1 MPPDSILSRFGEL
14 INSQIAPNIFMATA
28 KGVGEKVLD
37 ADLAKSIYG
46 EPEDFISSYKEF
58 QKKYFEILSDP
69 NNIRRS
75 FSRRIDTNLM
85 QKSGMIDFSVLNQQ
99 AKNEMESFFSGKVLK
114 LDTLLS
120 NVGFPTHEF
129 PSSSPFR
136 TPFKFE
142 VEQGLEHPA
151 QVMLN
156 RMIFNIDPTSSS
168 IADIRFGTQN
178 ISSIEDIERN
188 LFQIKKMGDRDANGI
203 SKLLDFSPDANGNAK
218 KVVTFDIETTGL
230 GSSSQLRSIALT
242 ERTSLD
248 EMPKTVQKFGY
259 DSPRLG
265 GILAGA
271 DLSDTLSDFI
281 SRGEQVGST
290 VKTEE
295 NFLSNM
301 KNVMKKLNEAD
312 QVTGHNVNFDI
323 NQMFRTMMGMK
334 GYHADKELVGL
345 VDDFLEKKQ
354 NNKMFLIDTL
364 EIGRA
369 YITEKAEALVKGET
383 NLEQRGKDYMK
394 KFFSAESLAESH
406 MGGRSTYVGVENF
419 AMNTNLLEL
428 MAEETGHAPEI
439 FKKIFQGSHIAET
452 DTILQ
457 DHILKYIH
465 TNKLDFRDASK
476 VIAPETAEMINLAR
490 KTIFKSKAITPVTN
504 IADPRQLTETA
515 LSYVKEE
522 GITGVR
528 ATISLDM
535 AEQKGLF
542 KNVPN
547 LLEERQA
554 NISEGFI
561 KFEKGQFR
569 LFTGMSQEGIELDRN
584 KAKSH
589 LQQLIQSATEG
600 DDATI
605 TVFGEKYGYRSAEK
619 QIISLGVNVEQNSAI
634 GIMQRAMQFADG
646 PINPEQYVENVGN
659 LYENFADQPT
669 SLQIRNITKG
679 IRTADGLDSAKMNFS
694 AGMNSS
700 TEPAADV
707 LGKFL
712 SHAQSSL
719 QSGNKYGFLGPKLNV
734 LSTMLA
740 SETSALATKA
750 YQAAMDPGIDD
761 ISRQDI
767 QRRFAYAATEEI
779 ADVTSQF
786 GISNFRKQSTTRL
799 SGNEGQ
805 AKKLLLSYDYFKQ
818 LNTLDSSGATVQMAQ
833 QIENQK
839 VSLSLS
845 VADRVQ
851 NGQSF
856 QTINM
861 VWKQGRDASNLTA
874 KSIAE
879 QLFDDFI
886 SSDNY
891 KNIDSANVAELDQ
904 QAANIRTTYGTSSM
918 SKLQIEGQKDEIVQ
932 KITQSIDERGIG
944 IASLGENTKEEQR
957 LVSNVIEYFNKS
969 GVDILTE
976 NIENIQADIIGESDD
991 IVQMGHLYDP
1001 TVIEAGGDA
1010 AKKRLAQANLT
1021 AIDDASTIGK
1031 ALSSDPNLLRTA
1043 QSRLKAGRRQTP
1055 ISTAVENYHK
1065 FKGPAGVAA
1074 LGLTALAAGYYIG
1087 RKKQETDLYD
1097 ETLEEQ
1103 PTQSFRQNNLQNNY
1117 TSSITSLNSSRR
1129 DPLVTA
1135 GVVGNLDRKKIG
1147 HTQMGNNK
1155 NNHLYGR

>member
-1 MPPDSILSRFGEL
+1 
-14 INSQIAPNIFMATA
+14 
-28 KGVGEKVLD
+28 
-37 ADLAKSIYG
+37 
-46 EPEDFISSYKEF
+46 
-58 QKKYFEILSDP
+58 
-69 NNIRRS
+69 
-75 FSRRIDTNLM
+75 
-85 QKSGMIDFSVLNQQ
+85 
-99 AKNEMESFFSGKVLK
+99 
-114 LDTLLS
+114 
-120 NVGFPTHEF
+120 
-129 PSSSPFR
+129 
-136 TPFKFE
+136 
-142 VEQGLEHPA
+142 
-151 QVMLN
+151 
-156 RMIFNIDPTSSS
+156 
-168 IADIRFGTQN
+168 
-178 ISSIEDIERN
+178 
-188 LFQIKKMGDRDANGI
+188 
-203 SKLLDFSPDANGNAK
+203 
-218 KVVTFDIETTGL
+218 
-230 GSSSQLRSIALT
+230 
-242 ERTSLD
+242 
-248 EMPKTVQKFGY
+248 
-259 DSPRLG
+259 
-265 GILAGA
+265 
-271 DLSDTLSDFI
+271 
-281 SRGEQVGST
+281 
-290 VKTEE
+290 
-295 NFLSNM
+295 
-301 KNVMKKLNEAD
+301 
-312 QVTGHNVNFDI
+312 
-323 NQMFRTMMGMK
+323 
-334 GYHADKELVGL
+334 
-345 VDDFLEKKQ
+345 
-354 NNKMFLIDTL
+354 
-364 EIGRA
+364 
-369 YITEKAEALVKGET
+369 
-383 NLEQRGKDYMK
+383 
-394 KFFSAESLAESH
+394 
-406 MGGRSTYVGVENF
+406 
-419 AMNTNLLEL
+419 
-428 MAEETGHAPEI
+428 
-439 FKKIFQGSHIAET
+439 
-452 DTILQ
+452 
-457 DHILKYIH
+457 
-465 TNKLDFRDASK
+465 
-476 VIAPETAEMINLAR
+476 
-490 KTIFKSKAITPVTN
+490 
-504 IADPRQLTETA
+504 
-515 LSYVKEE
+515 
-522 GITGVR
+522 
-528 ATISLDM
+528 
-535 AEQKGLF
+535 
-542 KNVPN
+542 
-547 LLEERQA
+547 
-554 NISEGFI
+554 
-561 KFEKGQFR
+561 
-569 LFTGMSQEGIELDRN
+569 
-584 KAKSH
+584 
-589 LQQLIQSATEG
+589 
-600 DDATI
+600 
-605 TVFGEKYGYRSAEK
+605 
-619 QIISLGVNVEQNSAI
+619 
-634 GIMQRAMQFADG
+634 
-646 PINPEQYVENVGN
+646 
-659 LYENFADQPT
+659 
-669 SLQIRNITKG
+669 
-679 IRTADGLDSAKMNFS
+679 
-694 AGMNSS
+694 
-700 TEPAADV
+700 
-707 LGKFL
+707 
-712 SHAQSSL
+712 
-719 QSGNKYGFLGPKLNV
+719 
-734 LSTMLA
+734 MLA